1 MLGRILLTLTA
12 DDALVLVPR
21 EILEVTDG
29 LAKELQ
35 IKLYK
40 LKIQDNSI
48 TIANYILYMKHE
60 VNISENYK
68 ISLLRTL
75 IKLSNF
81 TNKLFSVI
89 TREDVKFRYHDSR
102 NRHHDALML
111 RQMNQD
117 SIVFIVIT
125 RLHYRQNMRVISHAR
140 LE

>member
-21 EILEVTDG
+21 EILEVTDW

-68 ISLLRTL
+68 ISLLRTA
-75 IKLSNF
+75 N
-81 TNKLFSVI
+81 
-89 TREDVKFRYHDSR
+89 
-102 NRHHDALML
+102 
-111 RQMNQD
+111 
-117 SIVFIVIT
+117 
-125 RLHYRQNMRVISHAR
+125 
-140 LE
+140 

>member
-102 NRHHDALML
+102 NRHHDPLML